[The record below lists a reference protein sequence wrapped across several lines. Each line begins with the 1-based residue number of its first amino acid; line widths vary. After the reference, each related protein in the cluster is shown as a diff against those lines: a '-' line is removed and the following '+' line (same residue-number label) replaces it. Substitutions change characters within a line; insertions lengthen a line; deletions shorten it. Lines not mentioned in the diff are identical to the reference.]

1 MDETTVPLFRQIAE
15 LVEDSIV
22 DGSLPEGERAPSTN
36 ELAAFHSI
44 NPATARKGLTLLV
57 ERGVL
62 AKKRGLGMFVE
73 AGAREVILA
82 RRRES
87 FAADFLVPLVD
98 EAMKLDMPREDL
110 GRLLDQVAESR
121 GLESWTTP
129 PLAPPPSHSPM
140 PR

>member
-15 LVEDSIV
+15 LLEDSIV

-82 RRRES
+82 RRRET

-121 GLESWTTP
+121 GLES
-129 PLAPPPSHSPM
+129 
-140 PR
+140 